1 VVHSTCSP
9 IIGRKM
15 RHTPHPA
22 AAKP

>member
-1 VVHSTCSP
+1 VHSTCSP